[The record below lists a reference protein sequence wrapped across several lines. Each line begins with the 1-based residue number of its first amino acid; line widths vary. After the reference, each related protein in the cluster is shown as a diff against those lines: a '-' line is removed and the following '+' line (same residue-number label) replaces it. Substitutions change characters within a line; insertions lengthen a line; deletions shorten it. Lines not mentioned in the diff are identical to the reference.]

1 MKKLKTFSRSP
12 MGTLF
17 MFMLAVLFLM
27 TGTIGGVRAAP
38 QIFNENS
45 GYGGIQLDA
54 IGVSLVEKTGSN
66 AAEIVGSR
74 DYSRDYSND
83 STKKV
88 DFDEGGSHV
97 LLAKLLGSDDKIQLG
112 RKYNEQLYV
121 KNTGYIPEFVRVT
134 IYKYWTD
141 SNGNKTEAT
150 DKLSPDLI
158 DLHLVTGGE
167 WIEDTRPG
175 TRTRERTVL
184 YRTSVLNPGTESG
197 IFADTLT
204 LDSRIIDL
212 VDVKTSTTTTT
223 SDGKTITESITWLAE
238 DGYQFWIE
246 VEVDAVQNHNA
257 QDAVR
262 SAWGLTESDAVYKA
276 IKF

>member
-1 MKKLKTFSRSP
+1 MKKLRSFFRSP

-17 MFMLAVLFLM
+17 TFMLAVLFLM

-54 IGVSLVEKTGSN
+54 IGVSLIEKTGDN
-66 AAEIVGSR
+66 AAEKVGSR

-83 STKKV
+83 STSKE
-88 DFDEGGSHV
+88 DFVEDGSHV

-112 RKYNEQLYV
+112 RKYSEQLHV
-121 KNTGYIPEFVRVT
+121 KNTGNIPEFVRVT
-134 IYKYWTD
+134 IYKYWAD

-158 DLHLVTGGE
+158 DLHLVTGSE

-175 TRTRERTVL
+175 SKTRERTVL
-184 YRTSVLNPGTESG
+184 YRTSVLSPTEESG

-204 LDSRIIDL
+204 IDSKIIDL
-212 VDVKTSTTTTT
+212 VDIKTSTTTTT
-223 SDGKTITESITWLAE
+223 SNGHTITESVTWLAK

-257 QDAVR
+257 KDAVR
-262 SAWGLTESDAVYKA
+262 SAWGLTESDAVYQA
-276 IKF
+276 INF

>member
-1 MKKLKTFSRSP
+1 MKKLRSFFRSP

-17 MFMLAVLFLM
+17 SFMLAVLFLM

-54 IGVSLVEKTGSN
+54 IGVSLYEQTGSN

-83 STKKV
+83 STTKE
-88 DFDEGGSHV
+88 DFVEGGSHI
-97 LLAKLLGSDDKIQLG
+97 LLTKLLGNDDKIQLG
-112 RKYNEQLYV
+112 RKYNEHLYV
-121 KNTGYIPEFVRVT
+121 KNTGNIPEFVRVT

-141 SNGNKTEAT
+141 KNGIKTEAT

-158 DLHLVTGGE
+158 DLHLVTGEE

-184 YRTSVLNPGTESG
+184 YRTSVLSPNAESG
-197 IFADTLT
+197 LFADTLT

-212 VDVKTSTTTTT
+212 VDIKTSTTATT
-223 SDGKTITESITWLAE
+223 SDGRTITESVTWIAE

-257 QDAVR
+257 KDAVR

-276 IKF
+276 ITF

>member
-54 IGVSLVEKTGSN
+54 IGVSLYEKTENN
-66 AAEIVGSR
+66 AAEKVGSR

-83 STKKV
+83 NTSKE
-88 DFDEGGSHV
+88 DFANGGTHV
-97 LLAKLLGSDDKIQLG
+97 LLAKLLGSDDQIQLG

-121 KNTGYIPEFVRVT
+121 KNTGNIPEFVRVT

-141 SNGNKTEAT
+141 SSGNKTEAT

-167 WIEDTRPG
+167 WIVDTRPG
-175 TRTRERTVL
+175 SRTRERTVL
-184 YRTSVLNPGTESG
+184 YRTSVLNPNAESD

-257 QDAVR
+257 KDAVR
-262 SAWGLTESDAVYKA
+262 SAWGLMESDAVYTA
-276 IKF
+276 IDF